1 MHLVDPYVAIIGR
14 TYADDDAIVNWL
26 DGMHANGFITG
37 RTFETPEDLVEF
49 AGRSC
54 YRSFGPGLNKNVSKI
69 REDQGEY
76 LRNILSSHHGSVLEH
91 VSWTFA
97 IQGVSRIATHELVR
111 HRVGVAISQESG
123 RYVAF
128 DGDFPMP
135 LPSWA
140 AEDREFMEQLKLFMF
155 QAENFQHYME
165 DHFDLHQPG
174 QKFDYKKKI
183 TSFMRR
189 FAPEGRATSLVWTA
203 NARTLRHVIEMRTA
217 AGAEAEIRELFTIIL
232 QLMQRES
239 PALFGDFKEQ
249 PDGSFKPEWRN
260 V

>member
-1 MHLVDPYVAIIGR
+1 MHLVDPYVSIIAR
-14 TYADDDAIVNWL
+14 TMADDDAISTYL
-26 DGMHANGFITG
+26 DGIDAHKFVDG
-37 RTFETPEDLVEF
+37 RFFETPEDVIEF
-49 AGRSC
+49 AGRAC
-54 YRSFGPGLNKNVSKI
+54 YRSFTPGLNRNVSKI

-76 LRNILSSHHGSVLEH
+76 IRNILSSRHGSVLEH
-91 VSWTFA
+91 VTWTFA

-123 RYVAF
+123 RYVAY
-128 DGDFPMP
+128 DGDFAMP

-140 AEDREFMEQLKLFMF
+140 IEDPIFMDRAREFMSMAGEF
-155 QAENFQHYME
+155 QEFME
-165 DHFDLHQPG
+165 DHFDLHRDG

-203 NARTLRHVIEMRTA
+203 NPRTLRHVIEERTA

-232 QLMQRES
+232 QLMQQES
-239 PALFGDFKEQ
+239 PMLFGDFEEQ
-249 PDGSFKPEWRN
+249 PDGSFKPKWRN

>member
-1 MHLVDPYVAIIGR
+1 MHLVDPFVSIIAR
-14 TYADDDAIVNWL
+14 TMPDDDAIVTYL
-26 DGMHANGFITG
+26 DEIDAHDFATG

-54 YRSFGPGLNKNVSKI
+54 YRSFGAGLNRNVTKI
-69 REDQGEY
+69 REDQGDY
-76 LRNILSSHHGSVLEH
+76 LRNILSSAHGSVLEH
-91 VSWTFA
+91 VTWTFS

-140 AEDREFMEQLKLFMF
+140 AEDRIFMEQAKMFMF
-155 QAENFQHYME
+155 QAEQFQHFME
-165 DHFDLHQPG
+165 EHFDLHQPG
-174 QKFDYKKKI
+174 QKFDYKKRI

-203 NARTLRHVIEMRTA
+203 NARTLRHVIAERTA

-239 PALFGDFKEQ
+239 PMLFGDFEEH
-249 PDGSFKPEWRN
+249 PDGSFKPKWRN